1 MEWVLTVLGCKIV
14 IGGVYTPQCALIEKS
29 IANKI
34 IQLGKVFF
42 SKQKKKTQG
51 ACVVDCN
58 KRCNVIVIPKVQ
70 LFFSLVIFLLQ
81 GIVIPCE

>member
-1 MEWVLTVLGCKIV
+1 MEWVLTVLDCKIV

-42 SKQKKKTQG
+42 SKQKKKNTRG
-51 ACVVDCN
+51 MCG
-58 KRCNVIVIPKVQ
+58 R
-70 LFFSLVIFLLQ
+70 L
-81 GIVIPCE
+81 